1 MSDITI
7 PDFYKIASK
16 AKKDAA
22 RIAAVESVKFFKD
35 SFRKGGFTNTSF
47 VEWKSNLMGSKTLYQ
62 HGTLMGSIRKVVETD
77 DKIVIESNTPYSE
90 IHNQGGYIT
99 VTPRMKKFFWAKY
112 YEFAGNIKKTKKG
125 TVSKAKRNLKTNAKA
140 KFFKNMALMKVGA
153 KIQIPQRQF
162 MGESVTMM
170 QVFETLW
177 QGKVELRFK
186 QHLNSK

>member
-7 PDFYKIASK
+7 PDFSKIASK

-22 RIAAVESVKFFKD
+22 RIAAIESVKFFKD
-35 SFRKGGFTNTSF
+35 SFRKRGFTDTSF
-47 VEWKSNLMGSKTLYQ
+47 VEWKGNLMGSKTLYG
-62 HGTLMGSIRKVVETD
+62 HGVLMGSIRKVTETD
-77 DKIVIESNTPYSE
+77 SKIVVESNTRYSKINNE
-90 IHNQGGYIT
+90 GGHIT
-99 VTPRMKKFFWAKY
+99 VTPQMKKFFWAKY

-125 TVSKAKRNLKTNAKA
+125 SISRAKRNLKTNAKA
-140 KFFKNMALMKVGA
+140 EFFKNMALMKVGA

-170 QVFETLW
+170 RVFETLW
-177 QGKVELRFK
+177 KGKVELRFK